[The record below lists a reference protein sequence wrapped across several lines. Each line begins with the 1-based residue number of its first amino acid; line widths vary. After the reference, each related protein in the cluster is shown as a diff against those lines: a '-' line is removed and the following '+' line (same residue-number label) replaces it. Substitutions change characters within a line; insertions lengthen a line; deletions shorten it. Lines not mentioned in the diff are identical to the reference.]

1 MLPGLYLGSA
11 LTVSALMLGFTFT
24 GGSRA
29 QIERPKL
36 YCALALPPSQVVSTP
51 QLEVVYCHSV
61 KDGQCHTTLGW
72 LVVSEPVRCE

>member
-1 MLPGLYLGSA
+1 MMSGLYLGSA
-11 LTVSALMLGFTFT
+11 LTLSALMLGFTFT

-36 YCALALPPSQVVSTP
+36 YCALALPPSQVSTP
-51 QLEVVYCHSV
+51 QLEAVYCHSV
-61 KDGQCHTTLGW
+61 RDGQCLTTFGW